1 MKVSESKARLLL
13 ALVLNGADQGDGV
26 RVPERRCNLCGSFLV
41 RFEASAGL
49 QAAAGGV
56 EGGGVAEAVEQ
67 GVVDDVL
74 GEAGVAAGAV
84 IGEGVEGVDVV
95 GVELRERVPIAGGG
109 AAEQLEI
116 GGGRGHAGG
125 PRG

>member
-49 QAAAGGV
+49 QAAP
-56 EGGGVAEAVEQ
+56 
-67 GVVDDVL
+67 
-74 GEAGVAAGAV
+74 GVAAVTESCVNTKTRLGAPCLMA
-84 IGEGVEGVDVV
+84 IRAKPLLDS
-95 GVELRERVPIAGGG
+95 LKTATRPA
-109 AAEQLEI
+109 
-116 GGGRGHAGG
+116 
-125 PRG
+125 